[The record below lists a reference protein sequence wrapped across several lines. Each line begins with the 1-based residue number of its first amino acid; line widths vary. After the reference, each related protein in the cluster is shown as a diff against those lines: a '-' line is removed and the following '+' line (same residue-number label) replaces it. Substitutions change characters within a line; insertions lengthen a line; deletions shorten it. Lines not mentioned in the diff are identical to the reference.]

1 MELAQSPM
9 RMAAGSSAVRESLVL
24 FAKPL
29 PRVVDPESDDANGDE
44 AGRAAEESDVG
55 GNALHLADDLVLL
68 VFFVGVGAVE
78 EELIFFVSGD
88 LGAVGEQEQE
98 AYDDDRPDDEHGGD
112 CFEGV
117 HRECPLY
124 LS

>member
-1 MELAQSPM
+1 MVHIFRDCVGFWLTAMELAQSPM

-68 VFFVGVGAVE
+68 VFFVGVGRA
-78 EELIFFVSGD
+78 D
-88 LGAVGEQEQE
+88 LLRIE
-98 AYDDDRPDDEHGGD
+98 
-112 CFEGV
+112 
-117 HRECPLY
+117 
-124 LS
+124 